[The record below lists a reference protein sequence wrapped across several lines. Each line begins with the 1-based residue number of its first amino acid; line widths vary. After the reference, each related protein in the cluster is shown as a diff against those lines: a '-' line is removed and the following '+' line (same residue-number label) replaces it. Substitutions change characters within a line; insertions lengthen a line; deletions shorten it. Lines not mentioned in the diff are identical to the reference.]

1 MHRAAKTF
9 AMALLVLAFG
19 CVLGPGSASAAEV
32 AAPVAIAPD
41 AGCPLPDPEA
51 ATEEPVFSPAEATD
65 DPAAV
70 AVEEGVQEEAEPSD
84 HKPGHPVPPP
94 KRKGFCRCGCGIG
107 CTTDADCGPGGSC
120 DPFVTC
126 C

>member
-9 AMALLVLAFG
+9 AMPLLVLAFG
-19 CVLGPGSASAAEV
+19 CMLGPGPASAAEV
-32 AAPVAIAPD
+32 AAPAVLAPD
-41 AGCPLPDPEA
+41 AGCGLPDPTA
-51 ATEEPVFSPAEATD
+51 PTEEPLFTPVESTG
-65 DPAAV
+65 DPADV
-70 AVEEGVQEEAEPSD
+70 AVEGRVEEEAEPSD
-84 HKPGHPVPPP
+84 HKPGHPAPPP

-120 DPFVTC
+120 DAFVTC